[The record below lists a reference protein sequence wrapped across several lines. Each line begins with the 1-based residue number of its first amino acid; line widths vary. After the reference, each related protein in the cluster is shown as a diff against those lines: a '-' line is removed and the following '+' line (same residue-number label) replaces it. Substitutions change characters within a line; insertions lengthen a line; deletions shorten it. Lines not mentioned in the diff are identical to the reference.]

1 MSQYGE
7 GFARVLLKRKSFNQ
21 PVLQIHWGKQNMGYQ
36 KYLKELWNKPKEN
49 FGVER
54 WRTWLVQLRKEPIL
68 IRVEHPTRL
77 DRARNLGFKAK
88 QGYLVI
94 RSRVRKGGRKRPRP
108 GHGRRQAHYGRFF
121 TTGSSLQAQAER
133 HVTKKYPNCEVLNSY
148 WVGEDGKY
156 KLQAQAERHV
166 TKKYPNCEVL
176 NSYWVGEDG
185 KYKWYEVIL
194 VDRDHPVIK
203 ADKKINFIS
212 NKRGRADRGLTS
224 AGKKHRALK

>member
-1 MSQYGE
+1 
-7 GFARVLLKRKSFNQ
+7 
-21 PVLQIHWGKQNMGYQ
+21 MGYQ
-36 KYLKELWNKPKEN
+36 KYLKELWKQPKEN
-49 FGVER
+49 FGKEK
-54 WRTWLVQLRKEPIL
+54 WRAWLMQLRTEPLI

-88 QGYLVI
+88 QGYLVV
-94 RSRVRKGGRKRPRP
+94 RSRVKKGGRKRPAP

-133 HVTKKYPNCEVLNSY
+133 HAS
-148 WVGEDGKY
+148 
-156 KLQAQAERHV
+156 R
-166 TKKYPNCEVL
+166 KYPNCEVL

-194 VDRDHPVIK
+194 IDRDHPVIK
-203 ADKKINFIS
+203 ADKKIAFIS
-212 NKRGRADRGLTS
+212 ERRGRAERGLTS

>member
-1 MSQYGE
+1 
-7 GFARVLLKRKSFNQ
+7 
-21 PVLQIHWGKQNMGYQ
+21 MGYA
-36 KYLKELWNKPKEN
+36 KYLKHLWNKPKEN

-156 KLQAQAERHV
+156 K
-166 TKKYPNCEVL
+166 
-176 NSYWVGEDG
+176 
-185 KYKWYEVIL
+185 WYEVIL

>member
-36 KYLKELWNKPKEN
+36 KYLKELWKQPKEN
-49 FGVER
+49 FGKEK
-54 WRTWLVQLRKEPIL
+54 WRAWLMQLRTEPLI

-88 QGYLVI
+88 QGYLVV
-94 RSRVRKGGRKRPRP
+94 RSRVKKGGRKRPAP

-133 HVTKKYPNCEVLNSY
+133 HAS
-148 WVGEDGKY
+148 
-156 KLQAQAERHV
+156 R
-166 TKKYPNCEVL
+166 KYPNCEVL

-194 VDRDHPVIK
+194 IDRDHPVIK
-203 ADKKINFIS
+203 ADKKIAFIS
-212 NKRGRADRGLTS
+212 ERRGRAERGLTS